1 MPTNRS
7 DRPSGKPD
15 GPHKRRPRYPGKYP
29 RQFEHRY
36 KELAPEAHP
45 QIHEHVRSQGR
56 TPAGTHVP
64 VLVAEVMDALRPAP
78 GETVV
83 DCTVGYGGH
92 ALEFLRRI
100 GPTGRLLGFDL
111 DAENLERTRVRL
123 EAAAAEMGVAE
134 KGAAPISSSSEMGA
148 VPFSGPGADTK
159 KGTVP
164 FSQKREKG
172 TAPFS
177 DPAPF
182 SAGPPRVILHR
193 GNFAGIDRALPAEH
207 IDAANVILA
216 DLGVSSMQVDDPA
229 RGFSYKFDGPLDM
242 RMDSRNPRSAADLLR
257 DLSPEKLAA
266 ALMELADEPKAV
278 IISRRIAEE
287 RERRPITQTQD
298 LVRLVFDAKGL
309 SPRHWRKQV
318 ATGDLHPAA
327 KTFQALRILV
337 NDELGALRQLLRVAP
352 ACLAPGGRIGIISF
366 HSGEDRLAKLAFRD
380 GMRAGVFAAISDEPI
395 RPTAQEIHDNPR
407 SASAKFRWARKA

>member
-7 DRPSGKPD
+7 DRPSGPAD
-15 GPHKRRPRYPGKYP
+15 GPHKRRSRYPGKYP
-29 RQFEHRY
+29 RQFEQRY
-36 KELAPEAHP
+36 KELSPEANP
-45 QIHEHVRSQGR
+45 EIHAHVRAQGR

-64 VLVAEVMDALRPAP
+64 VLVAEVMDALRPVP
-78 GETVV
+78 GETAV

-92 ALEFLRRI
+92 TLELLKRI
-100 GPTGRLLGFDL
+100 GPTGRLLGFDV

-148 VPFSGPGADTK
+148 VPFS
-159 KGTVP
+159 
-164 FSQKREKG
+164 
-172 TAPFS
+172 
-177 DPAPF
+177 
-182 SAGPPRVILHR
+182 AGPPRVILRR
-193 GNFAGIDRALPAEH
+193 GNFAGIDRALAAEH

-242 RMDSRNPRSAADLLR
+242 RMDLRIPRTAADLLR
-257 DLSPEKLAA
+257 DLAAEELAA
-266 ALMELADEPKAV
+266 ALTELADEPKAV
-278 IISRRIAEE
+278 TISRRIAEE

-298 LVRLVFDAKGL
+298 LVRLIFDAKGL
-309 SPRHWRKQV
+309 SPRHWRKQQRGT
-318 ATGDLHPAA
+318 AGLPGRGDAREAPDLHPAA

-366 HSGEDRLAKLAFRD
+366 HSGEDRLVKLAFRD
-380 GMRAGVFAAISDEPI
+380 GLRAGVFEAISDEPV
-395 RPTAQEIHDNPR
+395 RPTPQEIHDNLR
-407 SASAKFRWARKA
+407 SASAKFRWAQKA

>member
-7 DRPSGKPD
+7 DRPSGESD

-29 RQFEHRY
+29 RQFEQRH
-36 KELAPEAHP
+36 KELSPEANP
-45 QIHEHVRSQGR
+45 EIHAHVRAQGR

-64 VLVAEVMDALRPAP
+64 VLVAEVMEALRPAP

-100 GPTGRLLGFDL
+100 GPTGRLLGFDV

-123 EAAAAEMGVAE
+123 AAAAAEMGAAE
-134 KGAAPISSSSEMGA
+134 KGAVSISGSSEMGA
-148 VPFSGPGADTK
+148 VPFSGPCADAE

-164 FSQKREKG
+164 FSHGEKG
-172 TAPFS
+172 T
-177 DPAPF
+177 APF
-182 SAGPPRVILHR
+182 SAGPPRIILHR
-193 GNFAGIDRALPAEH
+193 GNFAGIDRAMAAEH

-229 RGFSYKFDGPLDM
+229 RGFSYKFNGPLDM
-242 RMDSRNPRSAADLLR
+242 RMDSRIPRTAADLLR
-257 DLSPEKLAA
+257 GLSQDELAA
-266 ALMELADEPKAV
+266 ALAELADEPKAV

-318 ATGDLHPAA
+318 AAGAIHPATL
-327 KTFQALRILV
+327 TFQALRILV

-352 ACLAPGGRIGIISF
+352 ACLAPGGRIGVISF
-366 HSGEDRLAKLAFRD
+366 HSGEDRLVKLAFRD
-380 GMRAGVFAAISDEPI
+380 GLRAGVFEAISDEPI
-395 RPTAQEIHDNPR
+395 RPTPQEIHDNPR
-407 SASAKFRWARKA
+407 SASAKFRWAVKA

>member
-7 DRPSGKPD
+7 DRPSGESD

-29 RQFEHRY
+29 RQFEQRY
-36 KELAPEAHP
+36 KELSPEANP
-45 QIHEHVRSQGR
+45 EIHAHVRAQGR

-100 GPTGRLLGFDL
+100 GPTGRLLGFDV

-123 EAAAAEMGVAE
+123 AAAAG
-134 KGAAPISSSSEMGA
+134 GAA
-148 VPFSGPGADTK
+148 
-159 KGTVP
+159 
-164 FSQKREKG
+164 
-172 TAPFS
+172 
-177 DPAPF
+177 
-182 SAGPPRVILHR
+182 ILLRR

-242 RMDSRNPRSAADLLR
+242 RMDSRIPRTAADLLR
-257 DLSPEKLAA
+257 GLSQEELAA
-266 ALMELADEPKAV
+266 ALAELADEPKAV

-287 RERRPITQTQD
+287 RERHPITQTQD

-309 SPRHWRKQV
+309 SPRHWRKQAV
-318 ATGDLHPAA
+318 AGALHPAA
-327 KTFQALRILV
+327 LTFQALRILV

-352 ACLAPGGRIGIISF
+352 ACLAPGGRIGVISF
-366 HSGEDRLAKLAFRD
+366 HSGEDRLVKLAFRD
-380 GMRAGVFAAISDEPI
+380 GFRAGVFEAISDEPV
-395 RPTAQEIHDNPR
+395 RPMAQEIHDNPR
-407 SASAKFRWARKA
+407 SASAKLRWARKA

>member
-7 DRPSGKPD
+7 DRPSGPAD
-15 GPHKRRPRYPGKYP
+15 GPHKRRSRYPGKYP
-29 RQFEHRY
+29 RQFEQRY
-36 KELAPEAHP
+36 KELSPDAHP
-45 QIHEHVRSQGR
+45 EIHEHVRAQGR

-78 GETVV
+78 GETAV

-92 ALEFLRRI
+92 TLELLKRI
-100 GPTGRLLGFDL
+100 GPTGRLLGFDV
-111 DAENLERTRVRL
+111 DAANLERARVRL
-123 EAAAAEMGVAE
+123 AAAAG
-134 KGAAPISSSSEMGA
+134 GAAIML
-148 VPFSGPGADTK
+148 
-159 KGTVP
+159 
-164 FSQKREKG
+164 R
-172 TAPFS
+172 
-177 DPAPF
+177 
-182 SAGPPRVILHR
+182 R
-193 GNFAGIDRALPAEH
+193 GNFAGIDRALAAEH

-242 RMDSRNPRSAADLLR
+242 RMDSRIPRTAADLLR
-257 DLSPEKLAA
+257 DLAAEELAA
-266 ALMELADEPKAV
+266 ALAELADEPKAV
-278 IISRRIAEE
+278 TISRRIAEE

-298 LVRLVFDAKGL
+298 LVRLIFDAKGL
-309 SPRHWRKQV
+309 SPRHWRKQQRGT
-318 ATGDLHPAA
+318 AGLPGRGDAREAPDLHPAA

-366 HSGEDRLAKLAFRD
+366 HSGEDRLVKLAFRD
-380 GMRAGVFAAISDEPI
+380 GLRAGVFEAISDEPV

-407 SASAKFRWARKA
+407 SAAAKFRWAQKA

>member
-1 MPTNRS
+1 MPKDSS
-7 DRPSGKPD
+7 DRPSGESD

-29 RQFEHRY
+29 RQFEQRY
-36 KELAPEAHP
+36 KELSPEANP
-45 QIHEHVRSQGR
+45 EIHAHVRAQGR

-78 GETVV
+78 GETAV

-92 ALEFLRRI
+92 TLELLKRI
-100 GPTGRLLGFDL
+100 GPTGRLLGFDV
-111 DAENLERTRVRL
+111 DAANLERTRVRL
-123 EAAAAEMGVAE
+123 AAAAAEMGAAE
-134 KGAAPISSSSEMGA
+134 KGAAPISGSSEMGA
-148 VPFSGPGADTK
+148 VPFSGLGA
-159 KGTVP
+159 GA
-164 FSQKREKG
+164 EKG

-177 DPAPF
+177 
-182 SAGPPRVILHR
+182 AGPPCVILRR
-193 GNFAGIDRALPAEH
+193 GNFAGIDRAMAAEQ

-242 RMDSRNPRSAADLLR
+242 RMDSRIPRTAADLLR
-257 DLSPEKLAA
+257 DLAAEELAA
-266 ALMELADEPKAV
+266 ALAELADEPKAV
-278 IISRRIAEE
+278 IISRRIAEA
-287 RERRPITQTQD
+287 RERRPITQTQE
-298 LVRLVFDAKGL
+298 LVRLVFAAKGL

-318 ATGDLHPAA
+318 AAGDLHPAA
-327 KTFQALRILV
+327 LTFQALRILV

-366 HSGEDRLAKLAFRD
+366 HSGEDRLVKLAFRD
-380 GMRAGVFAAISDEPI
+380 GLRAGVFEAISDEPV

-407 SASAKFRWARKA
+407 SAAAKFRWAQKA

>member
-7 DRPSGKPD
+7 DRPSGPAD
-15 GPHKRRPRYPGKYP
+15 GPHKRRSRYPGKYP
-29 RQFEHRY
+29 RQFEQRY
-36 KELAPEAHP
+36 KELSPDAHP
-45 QIHEHVRSQGR
+45 EIHEHVRAQGR

-64 VLVAEVMDALRPAP
+64 VLVAEVMDALRPVP
-78 GETVV
+78 GETAV

-92 ALEFLRRI
+92 TLELLKRI
-100 GPTGRLLGFDL
+100 GPTGRLLGFDV

-123 EAAAAEMGVAE
+123 VAAVGEGGE
-134 KGAAPISSSSEMGA
+134 RGLEPYA
-148 VPFSGPGADTK
+148 VRLLTPSP
-159 KGTVP
+159 P
-164 FSQKREKG
+164 
-172 TAPFS
+172 
-177 DPAPF
+177 
-182 SAGPPRVILHR
+182 PPRVILRR
-193 GNFAGIDRALPAEH
+193 GNFAGIDRALAAEH

-242 RMDSRNPRSAADLLR
+242 RMDSRIPRTAADLLR
-257 DLSPEKLAA
+257 DLAAEELAA
-266 ALMELADEPKAV
+266 ALAELADEPKAV

-287 RERRPITQTQD
+287 RERRPITQTQE
-298 LVRLVFDAKGL
+298 LVRLVFDANGL
-309 SPRHWRKQV
+309 SPRHWRKQQRGT
-318 ATGDLHPAA
+318 AGLPGRGDAREAPDLHPAA

-366 HSGEDRLAKLAFRD
+366 HSGEDRLVKLAFRD
-380 GMRAGVFAAISDEPI
+380 GLRAGVFEAISDEPV

-407 SASAKFRWARKA
+407 SAAAKFRWAQKA

>member
-1 MPTNRS
+1 MAPANSPNPMP
-7 DRPSGKPD
+7 PD
-15 GPHKRRPRYPGKYP
+15 GPRKRRPRYPGKYP
-29 RQFEHRY
+29 KRFEHRY
-36 KELAPEAHP
+36 KELAPETHP
-45 QIHEHVRSQGR
+45 EIHAHVREQGR

-92 ALEFLRRI
+92 ALELLKRI
-100 GPTGRLLGFDL
+100 GPTGRLLGFDV
-111 DAENLERTRVRL
+111 DAENLERTRKRL
-123 EAAAAEMGVAE
+123 EAAATEMGVAK
-134 KGAAPISSSSEMGA
+134 KGAAPISGSSELGA
-148 VPFSGPGADTK
+148 VPFSGPGATAE

-177 DPAPF
+177 AAPL
-182 SAGPPRVILHR
+182 SAGPPRVILRR
-193 GNFAGIDRALPAEH
+193 GNFAGIDRALAAEQ
-207 IDAANVILA
+207 IGAADVILA

-242 RMDSRNPRSAADLLR
+242 RMDSRIPRTAADLLR
-257 DLSPEKLAA
+257 DLPAEKLAA
-266 ALMELADEPKAV
+266 ALAELADEPKAV

-287 RERRPITQTQD
+287 RQRRPITQTQD

-309 SPRHWRKQV
+309 SMRHWRKQV
-318 ATGDLHPAA
+318 AAGALHPAA
-327 KTFQALRILV
+327 LTFQALRILV

-352 ACLAPGGRIGIISF
+352 ACLAPGGRIGIMSF
-366 HSGEDRLAKLAFRD
+366 HSGEDRLVKLAFRD
-380 GMRAGVFAAISDEPI
+380 GVRAGVFAAISDEPI
-395 RPTAQEIHDNPR
+395 RPTAQEVHDNPR
-407 SASAKFRWARKA
+407 SASAKFRWAAKV